1 MGGHFKG
8 RIKQVRISRGAR
20 YGTDTIPLRYF
31 TKDANTLALYRFD
44 EGQGDQLND
53 SSGNNLHGRIFGA
66 KWIKNDRKTAARDS
80 P

>member
-1 MGGHFKG
+1 M
-8 RIKQVRISRGAR
+8 
-20 YGTDTIPLRYF
+20 IPRRYF
-31 TKDANTLALYRFD
+31 TKDPNTLALYRFD

-66 KWIKNDRKTAARDS
+66 KGIKNDRKTAARDL